1 MTKRN
6 TIAIALALVLLCA
19 AGPAP
24 AQSTVTG
31 ALQGVVADASSGAL
45 PGVTVTITSDA
56 LVAGKKSTVTD
67 TRGIYRFPS
76 LPVGMYAVSAELP
89 GFRPT
94 KKDGVRISLGQ
105 ALAVNLT
112 LSLEAVSE
120 AVTVTGEAPSVSVVD
135 NAVSSNLT
143 TEYLERQ
150 PLSRDTNSLVNQVP
164 GVNSGRAYGST
175 EERTLAFNLDG
186 VNVSNPASG
195 EHWAL
200 TNPDWIKEIQVVGLG
215 APAEY
220 GGFTGAAFNLVTKS
234 GGNSVKGD
242 FVVYY
247 TGGDLVS
254 TNAPA
259 SAQGTALLPSE
270 TKSDWDFSANLGGP
284 AIKDRLWYFVSA
296 QYGNAVTTPFY
307 RGSAPESQMEDTDDT
322 KHRYMGKLTFQ
333 ASPSTQLVGMAFYDD
348 RLVDNRGA
356 GGLLLST
363 AARRQES
370 PNWEYNATAESL
382 LSSTNFLSVK
392 LTGFSGRD
400 DRLPNYGPDKPG
412 RNDDT
417 TGFGWDN
424 AAFTLKQK
432 VERATLDASWSLFS
446 DGLFGSRD
454 SHTFKFGANYEW
466 GVYDQEQPRDGGF
479 SYYDRS
485 SRCPGAT
492 ADERT
497 AAYFANPSCAAYSS
511 DRGNE
516 IFLDSV
522 QRGVNVYAQDTLR
535 LGRVTVNA
543 GLRYTQYSAGFRNGD
558 ESVYDVSF
566 LAPRLGFVWDV
577 FGTAKTALKAHYGRY
592 FLGMFA
598 YLYDREESGHAYTPA
613 EIWDYNPATGKYDKF
628 VSSTLTT
635 ATLDTGAGHPYTD
648 QYLFSVEQQ
657 LGKRTSLGLDLIY
670 RNDGDIFAM
679 VNENGDYAVSEIPG
693 NPLTGGT
700 QTVNAL
706 RTAPRFVLENAPGG
720 YRHFGSAILR
730 FEKSFSDGWSLRASI
745 VWSDLTGNA
754 LKNNS
759 YVPEFQDWNGLVN
772 ADGRL
777 SNFSR
782 WEGKLSASVDLPW
795 GIKASGFYTY
805 LSGEY
810 WTPYARVSSSAIKNN
825 ATNVNL
831 VERGLE
837 QLDDRHLVDL
847 RLGKDFK
854 LGGPIV
860 LSLFVDGFNIFNSD
874 TVTAVD
880 GRWGTINYNATTPSK
895 STWSSR
901 TAYGAPTAMENP
913 RQIRIGARVAF

>member
-1 MTKRN
+1 M
-6 TIAIALALVLLCA
+6 
-19 AGPAP
+19 
-24 AQSTVTG
+24 
-31 ALQGVVADASSGAL
+31 
-45 PGVTVTITSDA
+45 
-56 LVAGKKSTVTD
+56 
-67 TRGIYRFPS
+67 
-76 LPVGMYAVSAELP
+76 
-89 GFRPT
+89 
-94 KKDGVRISLGQ
+94 
-105 ALAVNLT
+105 NLT
-112 LSLEAVSE
+112 LSLESVAE
-120 AVTVTGEAPSVSVVD
+120 AVTVIGEAPAVSVVD

-143 TEYLERQ
+143 SEYLERQ
-150 PLSRDTNSLVNQVP
+150 PLSRDVNSLVNQVP

-234 GGNSVKGD
+234 GGQQRQGATSSP
-242 FVVYY
+242 
-247 TGGDLVS
+247 TTRAAIS
-254 TNAPA
+254 SRRTPRRAR
-259 SAQGTALLPSE
+259 QGTALLPS
-270 TKSDWDFSANLGGP
+270 TTDSDYDLSVNLGGP
-284 AIKDRLWYFVSA
+284 AIKDRLWYFASA
-296 QYGNAVTTPFY
+296 QYANAVTTPYY
-307 RGSAPESQMEDTDDT
+307 RGSSPESQREDVDDT
-322 KHRYMGKLTFQ
+322 KHRYMGKLTYQ
-333 ASPSTQLVGMAFYDD
+333 ATERTQLVGMAFYDD

-363 AARRQES
+363 AARTQES

-392 LTGFSGRD
+392 FTGFSGRD
-400 DRLPNYGPDKPG
+400 DRLPNYGADKPG
-412 RNDDT
+412 RNDDS

-432 VERATLDASWSLFS
+432 VERATLDASWSLFA
-446 DGLFGSRD
+446 DGLLGGGD

-466 GVYDQEQPRDGGF
+466 GAYDQQQPRNGGF

-497 AAYFANPSCAAYSS
+497 AAYFANPACAAYSS

-522 QRGVNVYAQDTLR
+522 QRGFNIYAQDSMR
-535 LGRVTVNA
+535 LSRVTVNV
-543 GLRYTQYSAGFRNGD
+543 GLRYTRYDAGFANGD
-558 ESVYDVSF
+558 ESVYEVSM
-566 LAPRLGFVWDV
+566 LAPRAGPRVGRLRHLEDRPQGPLRPLLPRHVRLPLRPRGVGRGVHAVRDLGLQP
-577 FGTAKTALKAHYGRY
+577 GH
-592 FLGMFA
+592 
-598 YLYDREESGHAYTPA
+598 REVRQVRQQHPHDGDARHRA
-613 EIWDYNPATGKYDKF
+613 PATPTPTST
-628 VSSTLTT
+628 SSRSSSSSGGSR
-635 ATLDTGAGHPYTD
+635 ASA
-648 QYLFSVEQQ
+648 
-657 LGKRTSLGLDLIY
+657 LDLIY
-670 RNDGDIFAM
+670 RDDGDIFAM
-679 VNENGDYAVSEIPG
+679 VNENGDYATSEIPG

-700 QTVNAL
+700 QTVHGL
-706 RTAPRFVLENAPGG
+706 RTSPRFVLENAPGG
-720 YRHFGSAILR
+720 YRRFSSAILR
-730 FEKSFSDGWSLRASI
+730 YEKSFADGWSLRASI
-745 VWSDLTGNA
+745 VWSDLNGNA

-759 YVPEFQDWNGLVN
+759 YVPEFQDWNGQVN

-777 SNFSR
+777 SNFST

-795 GIKASGFYTY
+795 GIKASGYYTY

-831 VERGLE
+831 VERGTE

-847 RLGKDFK
+847 RFGKDFK
-854 LGGPIV
+854 LGGTFV
-860 LSLFVDGFNIFNSD
+860 LSLFADAFNIFNSD

-901 TAYGAPTAMENP
+901 TAYGAPTAMESP
-913 RQIRIGARVAF
+913 RQIRLGAKVAF

>member
-45 PGVTVTITSDA
+45 PGVTVTISSDA
-56 LVAGKKSTVTD
+56 LVSGRKATVTD
-67 TRGIYRFPS
+67 GRGVYRFPS
-76 LPVGMYAVSAELP
+76 LPPGVYAVSAELQ
-89 GFRPT
+89 GFRPAR
-94 KKDGVRISLGQ
+94 KEGVRVSLGQ

-112 LSLEAVSE
+112 LSLAAVAE

-143 TEYLERQ
+143 AEYLERQ

-296 QYGNAVTTPFY
+296 QYANAVTTPFY
-307 RGSAPESQMEDTDDT
+307 RGSAPESQREDTDDT

-446 DGLFGSRD
+446 DGLFGSSD

-522 QRGVNVYAQDTLR
+522 QRGINVYAQDTLR

-795 GIKASGFYTY
+795 GIKASGYYTY

>member
-1 MTKRN
+1 MTRKN
-6 TIAIALALVLLCA
+6 VLSVTLAVVLLIA
-19 AGPAP
+19 ATPSA

-31 ALQGVVADASSGAL
+31 ALQGVVADPSAAPL
-45 PGVTVTITSDA
+45 PGVTVTIASDA
-56 LVAGKKSTVTD
+56 LVAAKKSTVTD
-67 TRGIYRFPS
+67 ARGVYRFPS
-76 LPVGMYAVSAELP
+76 LPPGIYSVTAELK
-89 GFRPT
+89 GFRPV
-94 KKDGVRISLGQ
+94 KKSDARISLGQ

-112 LSLEAVSE
+112 LSLETLAENV
-120 AVTVTGEAPSVSVVD
+120 VVTGEAPAVSVVD

-143 TEYLERQ
+143 TEVLERQ
-150 PLSRDTNSLVNQVP
+150 PLPRDTNSLVNYVP

-200 TNPDWIKEIQVVGLG
+200 TNPDWIKEVQVVGLG

-234 GGNSVKGD
+234 GGNDVKGD
-242 FVVYY
+242 FVAYY

-270 TKSDWDFSANLGGP
+270 TNSDWDVSANLGGP
-284 AIKDRLWYFVSA
+284 AVKERLWYFASA
-296 QYGNAVTTPFY
+296 QYGNSDVKPFY
-307 RGSAPESQMEDTDDT
+307 RGSSPPSQQENVDDT

-382 LSSTNFLSVK
+382 LSPTSFLSVK
-392 LTGFSGRD
+392 FTGFTGRD
-400 DRLPNYGPDKPG
+400 DRLPNYGFDKPG
-412 RNDDT
+412 RNDDS

-446 DGLFGSRD
+446 DGLFSGKD
-454 SHTFKFGANYEW
+454 SHTFKFGGNYEW
-466 GVYDQEQPRDGGF
+466 GRYDQQQPRDGGF
-479 SYYDRS
+479 TYYDRS

-492 ADERT
+492 ADART
-497 AAYFANPSCAAYSS
+497 AAYFANPACAAYSS

-522 QRGVNVYAQDTLR
+522 QRGVNLYAQDTLR
-535 LGRVTVNA
+535 IGRVTVNA
-543 GLRYTQYSAGFRNGD
+543 GLRYTHYSAGFKNGD
-558 ESVYDVSF
+558 ESVYVVDL

-577 FGTAKTALKAHYGRY
+577 FGTAKTALKVHYGRY

-598 YLYDREESGHAYTPA
+598 YLYDREVSGHAYTPY
-613 EIWDYNPATGKYDKF
+613 EIWDYNPVTGKYDKF

-657 LGKRTSLGLDLIY
+657 LGTKTSLGLDLIY
-670 RNDGDIFAM
+670 RDDRDIFAM
-679 VNENGDYAVSEIPG
+679 VNENADYATSEIPG
-693 NPLTGGT
+693 NPFTGGT
-700 QTVNAL
+700 QTVYAL

-720 YRHFGSAILR
+720 YRQFGSAILR
-730 FEKSFSDGWSLRASI
+730 FEKRYSDGWYLRASL
-745 VWSDLTGNA
+745 VWSDLEGNA

-759 YVPEFQDWNGLVN
+759 YVPEFQDWNGQVN

-777 SNFSR
+777 SNFST
-782 WEGKLSASVDLPW
+782 WEGKVAASVDLPW
-795 GIKASGFYTY
+795 GIKASAYYTY

-831 VERGLE
+831 VERGTE
-837 QLDDRHLVDL
+837 QLDDRHLVDV

-854 LGGPIV
+854 LGGAFV
-860 LSLFVDGFNIFNSD
+860 LSVFADAFNLLNSD

-880 GRWGTINYNATTPSK
+880 QRWGTINYNATAPEK

-901 TAYGAPTAMENP
+901 TAYGAPTAMESP
-913 RQIRIGARVAF
+913 RQIRLGARFSF

>member
-6 TIAIALALVLLCA
+6 CITIALALVLLCA

-31 ALQGVVADASSGAL
+31 ALQGVVTDPASVPL
-45 PGVTVTITSDA
+45 PGVTVTISSDA
-56 LVAGKKSTVTD
+56 LVAGTKSAVTD
-67 TRGIYRFPS
+67 ARGGYRYPS
-76 LPVGMYAVSAELP
+76 LPVGIYSISAELP
-89 GFRPT
+89 GFRPAR
-94 KKDGVRISLGQ
+94 KEGVRVSLGQ
-105 ALAVNLT
+105 ALSVSLT

-120 AVTVTGEAPSVSVVD
+120 AVTVTAEAPTVSVVD

-150 PLSRDTNSLVNQVP
+150 PLARDVNSLVNQVP

-200 TNPDWIKEIQVVGLG
+200 TNPDWVKEIQVVGLG

-254 TNAPA
+254 KNAPD

-270 TKSDWDFSANLGGP
+270 TESDWDFSANLGGP
-284 AIKDRLWYFVSA
+284 AIRNRLWYFASA
-296 QYGNAVTTPFY
+296 QYTNAVSTPFY
-307 RGSAPESQMEDTDDT
+307 RGSSPESQREDVEDT

-333 ASPSTQLVGMAFYDD
+333 ASPATQLVGMAFYDD

-363 AARRQES
+363 AARKQDS

-392 LTGFSGRD
+392 FTGFNGRD
-400 DRLPNYGPDKPG
+400 DRLPHDGPDKPG
-412 RNDDT
+412 RNDDS

-432 VERATLDASWSLFS
+432 VERATLDASWTLFS
-446 DGLFGSRD
+446 DGFLGAGD

-466 GVYDQEQPRDGGF
+466 GAYDQQQPRNGGF

-485 SRCPGAT
+485 SRCPGSTGDA
-492 ADERT
+492 RT
-497 AAYFANPSCAAYSS
+497 SAYFANPACAAYSS
-511 DRGNE
+511 DWGNE

-522 QRGVNVYAQDTLR
+522 QRGVNVYAQDSVR
-535 LGRVTVNA
+535 LSRVTVNL
-543 GLRYTQYSAGFRNGD
+543 GLRYTDYAAGFRNGN
-558 ESVYDVSF
+558 ESVYEVSL
-566 LAPRLGFVWDV
+566 LAPRVGLVWDV
-577 FGTAKTALKAHYGRY
+577 FGTAKTAVKAHYGRY

-598 YLYDREESGHAYTPA
+598 YLYDREVSGEAYTPY
-613 EIWDYNPATGKYDKF
+613 EIYDYNTKTGRYDIF
-628 VSSTLTT
+628 VRRTLTT
-635 ATLDTGAGHPYTD
+635 ATLDTDAGHPYTD
-648 QYLFSVEQQ
+648 QYLLSLEQE
-657 LGKRTSLGLDLIY
+657 LGRTTSLGLDLI
-670 RNDGDIFAM
+670 RREDDDIFAM
-679 VNENGDYAVSEIPG
+679 VNENDDYVVSQIPN

-700 QTVNAL
+700 QTVYTL
-706 RTAPRFVLENAPGG
+706 QSDPRFVLENAPGA
-720 YRHFGSAILR
+720 YRTFDSAILR
-730 FEKSFSDGWSLRASI
+730 FEKRYADGWSLRASI
-745 VWSDLTGNA
+745 VYSDLRGNA

-759 YVPEFQDWNGLVN
+759 YVPEYQDRNGRVN

-777 SNFSR
+777 ENFSR

-795 GIKASGFYTY
+795 GIKAGGYYTY

-810 WTPYARVSSSAIKNN
+810 WTPYARVSAPGARNDR
-825 ATNVNL
+825 TNVNL
-831 VERGLE
+831 VERGSE

-847 RLGKDFK
+847 RLSKDFR
-854 LGGPIV
+854 LGPELR
-860 LSLFVDGFNIFNSD
+860 LSLFADCFNAFNSD
-874 TVTAVD
+874 TATAVD
-880 GRWGTINYNATTPSK
+880 GRWGQINYNKADPSK
-895 STWSSR
+895 SAWVGR
-901 TAYGAPTAMENP
+901 TYGAPTAMERP
-913 RQIRIGARVAF
+913 REIRLGARVAF